1 MLPIN
6 VGIAGI
12 RRALARLLLK
22 RPTGAGLARGT
33 INCLFFSLESIGF
46 FLIKG
51 FDLGNC
57 FLLRSLLLT

>member
-51 FDLGNC
+51 FD
-57 FLLRSLLLT
+57 